1 MFYSN
6 QYAPVHSGANFLKE
20 GVEMLKEC
28 VDNYIKQ
35 QQDYNISCIIGI
47 DFWLNFIRHDEP
59 YCKAIMNAAYSD
71 YIAVNPYC

>member
-1 MFYSN
+1 
-6 QYAPVHSGANFLKE
+6 
-20 GVEMLKEC
+20 MLKDC

-35 QQDYNISCIIGI
+35 QDYNRSCIQGI
-47 DFWLNFIRHDEP
+47 DFWLTFLWHDLE